1 MRIPDRSY
9 FKKIEKILY
18 GKDLNIKNKKYEFNA
33 IRRKIYSNKDI
44 LELMGKNGVKISEIS
59 SGVSDRKAYCGYI
72 EQAVNDLKSD
82 KYYKNYYSS
91 AGNPEARLALSIFE
105 SYKLSRNKYSPDD
118 FCLTEGSTGAITMIF
133 EYFKKNYPKRE
144 ILIQSPNYYLYKFAS
159 NYYGLKLKEL
169 MPEINKK
176 NPSFISIDIMIKN
189 ITDKTKLIIIT
200 NPANPSG
207 ETFDKRDLERLF
219 LIAKK
224 KNILIL
230 VDELFSELMFQP
242 KKYVFS
248 DAVAAKIGAL
258 NNLVVIKGF
267 SKSKNLVGFRIGY
280 LFSKNRKLIESII
293 YISQQRSSFSVA
305 SNFTGMITLDA
316 FIQSVRYKKIYK
328 NLKDYRPMI
337 KEIYRDFYEVT
348 SIRERV
354 VEDLTKEFERYQ
366 RYFNSLM
373 NYYSQRFDDSMK
385 ILSKDMEFNFPKISA
400 FNTIVK
406 IKDLNKINS
415 FDFMLNCFLIAG
427 LKTEIGPCFGF
438 DQKIWDDKFGYWLRL
453 TFAKDKKLFKEGI
466 TRFIEFKSV
475 YLQQPDLFLK
485 TELFF

>member
-1 MRIPDRSY
+1 MKIPNRSY

-18 GKDLNIKNKKYEFNA
+18 GKDLDIKNKKYEFNA

-44 LELMGKNGVKISEIS
+44 LELMGKNGIDVSEIS
-59 SGVSDRKAYCGYI
+59 SGVSDRKAYRGYI
-72 EQAVNDLKSD
+72 KQAINDLRGD
-82 KYYKNYYSS
+82 RYYKNYYSS

-105 SYKLSRNKYSPDD
+105 SYKLSEKKYSPDD

-133 EYFKKNYPKRE
+133 EYFKNYYPDRE

-169 MPEINKK
+169 MPEINKN
-176 NPSFISIDIMIKN
+176 NPSFISIDIIIKN
-189 ITDKTKLIIIT
+189 ITDKTKMIVIT

-224 KNILIL
+224 KNILVL

-242 KKYVFS
+242 KKYIFS
-248 DAVAAKIGAL
+248 DVVASKIGAL
-258 NNLVVIKGF
+258 DNLIIVKGY

-280 LFSKNRKLIESII
+280 LFSKNKELVESII
-293 YISQQRSSFSVA
+293 LISQQRSSFSVA
-305 SNFTGMITLDA
+305 SNFTGMIALDA

-328 NLKDYRPMI
+328 EIKDYRPVI
-337 KEIYRDFYEVT
+337 KEIYKKFSGVA
-348 SIRERV
+348 SIQARSV
-354 VEDLTKEFERYQ
+354 GSLSKEFERYQ
-366 RYFNSLM
+366 KYFDYLM
-373 NYYSQRFDDSMK
+373 GYYSQRFDDSMK
-385 ILSKDMEFNFPKISA
+385 ILSNDKEFNFPKVSA

-406 IKDLNKINS
+406 INGLDKINS
-415 FDFMLNCFLIAG
+415 FDLMLNCFLTTG

-438 DQKIWDDKFGYWLRL
+438 EQKIWDDKLGFWLRL

-466 TRFIEFKSV
+466 SKFVEFKGL
-475 YLQQPDLFLK
+475 YLQQPDQFLR
-485 TELFF
+485 TGLFF